1 MNSTV
6 LSLESW
12 YHSNLMFSSWSLF
25 VFWSNKINQSKEQ
38 SWFLSQLFDIQY
50 YLHTFL
56 GLNSILCGYVTE
68 GLNTDYWWEAF
79 VSWLLEA
86 ALSFRRLPV
95 VPYMFACLVKAQNG
109 GKTLQED
116 GHYGAGGLVAKSCLT
131 LETPWT
137 LCSWDSPSKNTRV
150 GCISFSRGS
159 SWPRSWTQVSCTAG
173 RFFTSWGMR
182 EAQDGHY
189 NPIQFYVT

>member
-1 MNSTV
+1 M
-6 LSLESW
+6 L
-12 YHSNLMFSSWSLF
+12 SSWSLF

-68 GLNTDYWWEAF
+68 GLNSDYWWKAV

-86 ALSFRRLPV
+86 ALSFRRPPV
-95 VPYMFACLVKAQNG
+95 VPYMFACKAKPIHSKPRMV
-109 GKTLQED
+109 GKHSSKMGTMVVVVWSLNPVWLLRPHEPSVHGILQAKILEW
-116 GHYGAGGLVAKSCLT
+116 VA
-131 LETPWT
+131 
-137 LCSWDSPSKNTRV
+137 
-150 GCISFSRGS
+150 ISFSRGS